1 MIEQGILWGISL
13 VTLIVSL
20 AVTIGLFFNDNDE

>member
-13 VTLIVSL
+13 AVLIVSL
-20 AVTIGLFFNDNDE
+20 VVTVGLFMGKDED

>member
-13 VTLIVSL
+13 VALIASL
-20 AVTIGLFFNDNDE
+20 AVTIRLFFNDNDE

>member
-1 MIEQGILWGISL
+1 MIEQSILWGISL

-20 AVTIGLFFNDNDE
+20 SVTIGLFFHDDD

>member
-20 AVTIGLFFNDNDE
+20 AVTIRLFFNDNDE

>member
-1 MIEQGILWGISL
+1 MIEQGILCGISL

-20 AVTIGLFFNDNDE
+20 VVTIGLFFNDNGE

>member
-20 AVTIGLFFNDNDE
+20 AVTIRLFFDDNDE

>member
-1 MIEQGILWGISL
+1 MIEQRILWGIFL

-20 AVTIGLFFNDNDE
+20 AVTIRLFFNDNDE

>member
-1 MIEQGILWGISL
+1 MNKAFLWDISL

>member
-20 AVTIGLFFNDNDE
+20 VVTIGLFFDDNDE